1 MTEPAIY
8 PCLRGRVA
16 IVTGGGQGLGRA
28 FVRRLAAQGVIPVI
42 AQRNF
47 DVAKALQDE
56 LSAQGA
62 KSMAVATDISDEASV
77 EAMVSMA
84 LNAFG
89 RIDILVNNAA
99 VLKHLKIG
107 PFWQLPIDEW
117 RGAIDVNITGSYLCA
132 RAVVPV
138 MQAAKWGRIINLS
151 STTILS
157 GRGGYLHYTA
167 SKAALIGM
175 SRAMA
180 RELGEWNITVNSLL
194 PGTTKT
200 ESERTSAE
208 DTYFENAR
216 KQQSIQRLAEV
227 DDHARAL
234 LFLCSDESRFIT
246 GQSMVSDGGRSFL

>member
-1 MTEPAIY
+1 
-8 PCLRGRVA
+8 
-16 IVTGGGQGLGRA
+16 
-28 FVRRLAAQGVIPVI
+28 VITII

-47 DVAKALQDE
+47 EVAKALQDE

-62 KSMAVATDISDEASV
+62 KSMAVATDISDEGSV
-77 EAMVSMA
+77 EAMVAMA
-84 LNAFG
+84 QDAFG

-99 VLKHLKIG
+99 MLKNLKIG

-132 RAVVPV
+132 RAVVPG

-151 STTILS
+151 STTIVS

-175 SRAMA
+175 TRAMA

-208 DTYFENAR
+208 DEYFEIAR
-216 KQQSIQRLAEV
+216 KQQSIQRLAQVE
-227 DDHARAL
+227 DHARAL
-234 LFLCSDESRFIT
+234 LFLCSDESRFIS
-246 GQSMVSDGGRSFL
+246 GQSMMSDGGRSFL

>member
-1 MTEPAIY
+1 MTELAIY

-77 EAMVSMA
+77 EAMVSRA
-84 LNAFG
+84 LDAFG

-99 VLKHLKIG
+99 ILKHLKIG

-117 RGAIDVNITGSYLCA
+117 RGAIDVN
-132 RAVVPV
+132 
-138 MQAAKWGRIINLS
+138 IINLS